1 MLLASSHG
9 GIVLI
14 LVKHNGRVEVTNKL
28 PAHYENLWLHTNS
41 INEAKE
47 VVTVLQLGFILKP
60 HTPPTIET
68 HNGYTLLAMRVLVFK
83 DGKGALILLNIVY
96 GGKNSIR

>member
-9 GIVLI
+9 GVVLI
-14 LVKHNGRVEVTNKL
+14 LVKRNGK
-28 PAHYENLWLHTNS
+28 YENLWLHTNS